1 MRSDVGNGQPTG
13 WAASV
18 NAASNQI
25 PYLASASA
33 PSATAAQVVIQPKS
47 AAACQ
52 NPTPAAQLLLRPL
65 TNPKH
70 RRKY

>member
-1 MRSDVGNGQPTG
+1 MRIMSGNGQTPTG

-25 PYLASASA
+25 PNLASASA

-47 AAACQ
+47 AAAGQ
-52 NPTPAAQLLLRPL
+52 TPTPAAAVAPAPIDK
-65 TNPKH
+65 PKTP
-70 RRKY
+70 